1 LYRIH
6 HRTNAHHRLDSSQ
19 VSNHDYQRIQQLT
32 FVSSVPGELPPQ
44 PPGIFFGRGELVEKI
59 VGFAGHLTSV
69 ALIGAGGIGKTS
81 IALTVLHDSR
91 IKQRFGN
98 DRRFIRCD
106 KITASLTNFLR
117 RLSKVI
123 GAGIEN
129 PDDLISLQHLLSSK
143 EMFIVLDNAE
153 SILDPRGTDA
163 EEIYAAVEELSR
175 FSNICLC
182 ITSRITTIP
191 PDCETLDIPT
201 LSMESARDTFYRIYK
216 NDEQSDL
223 VGNILEQLDFHPLSI
238 TLLATVTHHNKW
250 NVDRLTKEW
259 ERRRTGLLRT
269 QHNKSLAATIELSL
283 TSPMFQELGPDAR
296 DLLGVVAFF
305 PQGVDENN
313 LDWFFPTIP
322 NRTDTFDAF
331 CVHSLTYRSNGFIT
345 MLAPLRDYFYPKD
358 PRSSPFLCTMKEHYF
373 RRLSVEVYP
382 GKPGFDEARW
392 ITSEDVNIEHLLSVF
407 TSIDANSDEVWGA
420 CYNFMEHLSWHKP
433 RLVALGPKIQ
443 GLPDN
448 HPSKAKCLSRLAFLF
463 FDVGNYVESKQLDIH
478 TLKLQREQGND
489 LRVAEALRYISITNC
504 ELHLYKEGIQ
514 QAKEAL
520 GIYERLDDISGQAR
534 TLSALGWSLDGD
546 GQVDAAEGAA
556 SRAISH
562 FSNKGEQ
569 LSVCQ
574 CYRLLGDIY
583 RRKGEREKAIGH
595 FESALEIASPF
606 NWHFEL
612 LWIHY
617 SLAQLVC
624 DEGGFD
630 DAHTHI
636 EHAKSHAVNDAYHLG
651 RMVEQQA
658 WFWYR
663 QRKFEEAK
671 SAVLHGAGVYER
683 LGATQDLEECR
694 DLLRRIDQAME
705 RRV

>member
-1 LYRIH
+1 
-6 HRTNAHHRLDSSQ
+6 
-19 VSNHDYQRIQQLT
+19 
-32 FVSSVPGELPPQ
+32 
-44 PPGIFFGRGELVEKI
+44 LVEKI
-59 VGFAGHLTSV
+59 VGFAGHLTSI

-117 RLSKVI
+117 HLSKVI

-175 FSNICLC
+175 FGNICLC
-182 ITSRITTIP
+182 ITSRITIIP

-201 LSMESARDTFYRIYK
+201 LSMGGARDTFYRIYK

-223 VGNILEQLDFHPLSI
+223 VSNILEQLDFHPLSI
-238 TLLATVTHHNKW
+238 TLLATVAHHNKW

-259 ERRRTGLLRT
+259 ERRRTGLLHT
-269 QHNKSLAATIELSL
+269 QHNKSFAATIELSL

-313 LDWFFPTIP
+313 LDWLFPAISNITDSF
-322 NRTDTFDAF
+322 DTF
-331 CVHSLTYRSNGFIT
+331 CIHSLTYRSNGFIT
-345 MLAPLRDYFYPKD
+345 MLAPLRDHLSPKD
-358 PRSSPFLCTMKEHYF
+358 PRSSPLLCTTKEHYF

-382 GKPGFDEARW
+382 DKPGFDEARW
-392 ITSEDVNIEHLLSVF
+392 ITSEEVNVEHLLNVF
-407 TSIDANSDEVWGA
+407 TSVDANLDEVWDA
-420 CYNFMEHLSWHKP
+420 CYHFMDHLGWHKP
-433 RLVALGPKIQ
+433 RLVVLRPKIK

-448 HPSKAKCLSRLAFLF
+448 HPSKAKCMSRLASLF
-463 FDVGNYVESKQLDIH
+463 YHVGNYVESKQLLIH
-478 TLKLQREQGND
+478 TLKLWREQGND
-489 LRVAEALRYISITNC
+489 FRVAEALWNMSAINHA
-504 ELHLYKEGIQ
+504 LHLCKEGIL

-534 TLSALGWSLDGD
+534 VLSALGYTLGGD
-546 GQVDAAEGAA
+546 GQLDAAEEAA
-556 SRAISH
+556 SRVISH
-562 FSNKGEQ
+562 FSDKGEQ
-569 LSVCQ
+569 LSVCG
-574 CYRLLGDIY
+574 CYRVLGNVC
-583 RRKGEREKAIGH
+583 RSKGEREKAIDH
-595 FESALEIASPF
+595 FKSALEIASSF

-617 SLAQLVC
+617 SLTQLVF
-624 DEGGFD
+624 DEGRFD
-630 DAHTHI
+630 DAHAHI
-636 EHAKSHAVNDAYHLG
+636 EHAKSYAVNDAHRLC

-658 WFWYR
+658 LIWYA
-663 QRKFEEAK
+663 QRNFEEAR
-671 SAVLHGAGVYER
+671 SAVSHAADVYER